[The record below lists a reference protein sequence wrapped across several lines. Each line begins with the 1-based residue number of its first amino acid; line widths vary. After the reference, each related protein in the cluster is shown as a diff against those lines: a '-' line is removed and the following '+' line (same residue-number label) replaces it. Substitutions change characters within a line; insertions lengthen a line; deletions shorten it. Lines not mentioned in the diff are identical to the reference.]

1 MPRTS
6 SVPCGCTGK
15 TATRD
20 DYAEAFVFRASEIV
34 HSSTKS
40 FPIVSEENDTD
51 RTVRKVYARDSLRTA
66 CITAC
71 TAA

>member
-1 MPRTS
+1 MIMLKRSFFAP
-6 SVPCGCTGK
+6 V
-15 TATRD
+15 
-20 DYAEAFVFRASEIV
+20 EIV